1 MKEREEIDALDRD
14 IQSALKRRFEIVRM
28 IGERKRRENIPVR
41 DAVREEAII
50 DRIPTEDPEIA
61 IALRR
66 VYREIFDAA
75 VRIETEKAPVV
86 YFIGMPGVGKTT
98 LARELATACAVPA
111 IDLDEEITR
120 AYGAIDALF
129 QQGETHFRACE
140 HEILARLGDFRGIV
154 ATGGGT
160 ILLPE
165 NREIRKRGTVILI
178 ERDREKVLANLDD
191 TRPLLAGDAEARY
204 EVLYRERKH
213 VYESVADAV
222 FENNGTVE
230 DVTRRITAYLQSHRV
245 FSSATLAR

>member
-1 MKEREEIDALDRD
+1 MKEREEIDALDRE
-14 IQSALKRRFEIVRM
+14 IQRALRRRFEIVRT
-28 IGERKRRENIPVR
+28 IGDIKRRENRPVR

-50 DRIPTEDPEIA
+50 DGISTDDPEIA

-86 YFIGMPGVGKTT
+86 YLIGMPGVGKTT
-98 LARELATACAVPA
+98 LARELARAYAVPT

-120 AYGAIDALF
+120 TYGAIDALF
-129 QQGETHFRACE
+129 REGETHFRACE
-140 HEILARLGDFRGIV
+140 HETLARLGDFRGIV

-165 NREIRKRGTVILI
+165 NREILKHGTVILI
-178 ERDREKVLANLDD
+178 VRDRAKVLASLDD
-191 TRPLLAGDAEARY
+191 TRPLLTGDAKARY
-204 EVLYRERKH
+204 EALYGERKR
-213 VYESVADAV
+213 VYESVADAM

-230 DVTRRITAYLQSHRV
+230 DAVRRITAYLHAHRAV
-245 FSSATLAR
+245 

>member
-1 MKEREEIDALDRD
+1 MKEREEIDALDRE
-14 IQSALKRRFEIVRM
+14 IQRALQRRFEIVRT
-28 IGERKRRENIPVR
+28 IGEIKRRENRPVR

-50 DRIPTEDPEIA
+50 DRLPTDDPEIA

-86 YFIGMPGVGKTT
+86 YLIGMPGIGKTT
-98 LARELATACAVPA
+98 LARELARAYAVPA

-120 AYGAIDALF
+120 TYGAIDTLF

-140 HEILARLGDFRGIV
+140 HKTLARLGDFRGIV

-165 NREIRKRGTVILI
+165 NREILKHGTVLLI
-178 ERDREKVLANLDD
+178 VRDREKVLASLDD
-191 TRPLLAGDAEARY
+191 TRPLLTGDAEARY
-204 EVLYRERKH
+204 ETLYRERKH
-213 VYESVADAV
+213 IYESVADAM
-222 FENNGTVE
+222 FENNGTIE
-230 DVTRRITAYLQSHRV
+230 DAIRRMTVYLHAHAV
-245 FSSATLAR
+245 F

>member
-1 MKEREEIDALDRD
+1 MKEREEIDALDRE
-14 IQSALKRRFEIVRM
+14 IQSALSRRFAIVRT
-28 IGERKRRENIPVR
+28 IGEIKRRENRPVR

-50 DRIPTEDPEIA
+50 DRVPTDDPEIA

-86 YFIGMPGVGKTT
+86 YLIGMPGVGKTT
-98 LARELATACAVPA
+98 LARELARAYAVPA

-120 AYGAIDALF
+120 TYGAIDALF
-129 QQGETHFRACE
+129 REGESHFRACE
-140 HEILARLGDFRGIV
+140 HKTLARFGDFRGIV

-165 NREIRKRGTVILI
+165 NREILKHGTVLLI
-178 ERDREKVLANLDD
+178 VRDRAKVLASLDD

-204 EVLYRERKH
+204 ETLYRERKRI
-213 VYESVADAV
+213 YESVADAI
-222 FENNGTVE
+222 FENNGTIE
-230 DVTRRITAYLQSHRV
+230 DAIRRMTAYLHAHAV
-245 FSSATLAR
+245 F

>member
-14 IQSALKRRFEIVRM
+14 IQSALMRRFEIVRT
-28 IGERKRRENIPVR
+28 IGEIKRRENRPVR

-50 DRIPTEDPEIA
+50 DAISTDDPEIA

-86 YFIGMPGVGKTT
+86 YLIGMPGVGKTT
-98 LARELATACAVPA
+98 LAREIAASCAVPA

-120 AYGAIDALF
+120 EHGAIDALF
-129 QQGETHFRACE
+129 QQGEIHFRACE
-140 HEILARLGDFRGIV
+140 HETLARLGDFRGIV

-165 NREIRKRGTVILI
+165 NREILKRGTVILI
-178 ERDREKVLANLDD
+178 ERDREKVLASLDD

-204 EVLYRERKH
+204 EALYRERKR
-213 VYESVADAV
+213 VYESVADAI
-222 FENNGTVE
+222 FESNDTVE
-230 DVTRRITAYLQSHRV
+230 DATRRITAYLHAHAV
-245 FSSATLAR
+245 F